1 MKARIQALSAKFAAL
16 SRREQLMVAAACL
29 AVVGMGGFTLWVDP
43 ARTRVAAIEKQLA
56 QQRQDTATL
65 REQLASREGG
75 ETGQVNGGKIG
86 PKSPSLL
93 ESGPKH

>member
-1 MKARIQALSAKFAAL
+1 MKRLGFATIAAL
-16 SRREQLMVAAACL
+16 SVSLAFAAAPE
-29 AVVGMGGFTLWVDP
+29 V
-43 ARTRVAAIEKQLA
+43 EK
-56 QQRQDTATL
+56 RL
-65 REQLASREGG
+65 REQYPATTISAVRESDVAGIYEVVMGRNSREGG